1 MKRTFA
7 SLILLFLTVSVCLPI
22 SAVVTF
28 NVKDI
33 NTSAWPKVT
42 AECELSDLPEGSN
55 PSFALRI
62 DNTEFQAFEETKLQ
76 NHGEPI
82 NALFLVDISRSMDYA
97 FSDMKIKMT
106 EIAGL
111 FEDNDTYSMMT
122 FAEEI
127 ETVVSFSTNPAEVG
141 LRMGEQ
147 EAKGGTTRL
156 YDALIEANAYLGGSG
171 TQGVIF
177 LFTDGND
184 QGSKQK
190 EVFITDFPIIPII
203 PSGGINRPVLQSL
216 AEETHGFYMPKY
228 DINRIKPSIIKWKG
242 TNISAYHVVFA
253 GLPEFEPPVEKKIY
267 IMANV
272 GEQFFESEHDLI
284 IEKKGVPFWVWLI
297 SGMGILVALVMFFL
311 WFTRFRVPSG
321 KRITKKRVK
330 GKIHF
335 IAWLT
340 LPTDE
345 ESQFRIKKDTIII
358 GSGTESD
365 FVVDD
370 PTVSY
375 EHAKITET
383 PEGFVLTD
391 MDSAS
396 GTFINEESLMEP
408 TLLRDEDKIRV
419 GMTVIVFTQSDFAYV
434 SKEKV
439 I

>member
-1 MKRTFA
+1 M
-7 SLILLFLTVSVCLPI
+7 
-22 SAVVTF
+22 
-28 NVKDI
+28 
-33 NTSAWPKVT
+33 
-42 AECELSDLPEGSN
+42 
-55 PSFALRI
+55 
-62 DNTEFQAFEETKLQ
+62 
-76 NHGEPI
+76 
-82 NALFLVDISRSMDYA
+82 
-97 FSDMKIKMT
+97 
-106 EIAGL
+106 
-111 FEDNDTYSMMT
+111 
-122 FAEEI
+122 
-127 ETVVSFSTNPAEVG
+127 
-141 LRMGEQ
+141 
-147 EAKGGTTRL
+147 
-156 YDALIEANAYLGGSG
+156 
-171 TQGVIF
+171 
-177 LFTDGND
+177 
-184 QGSKQK
+184 
-190 EVFITDFPIIPII
+190 
-203 PSGGINRPVLQSL
+203 
-216 AEETHGFYMPKY
+216 
-228 DINRIKPSIIKWKG
+228 
-242 TNISAYHVVFA
+242 
-253 GLPEFEPPVEKKIY
+253 
-267 IMANV
+267 
-272 GEQFFESEHDLI
+272 I